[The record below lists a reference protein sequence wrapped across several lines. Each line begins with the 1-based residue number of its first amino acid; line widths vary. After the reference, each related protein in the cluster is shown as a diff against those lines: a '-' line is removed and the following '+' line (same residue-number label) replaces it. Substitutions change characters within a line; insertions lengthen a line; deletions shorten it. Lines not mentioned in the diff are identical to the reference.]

1 MYELI
6 SFCYVEASHQYG
18 AGDMENG
25 GGIDTDGKPSL
36 KKHHQDIW
44 ISKVGF
50 DQENVTEMHWFV
62 SESTKYLNNK
72 CTSLTTI
79 YGYMLFCNFM
89 DCLFRGVDDMHIC

>member
-36 KKHHQDIW
+36 KKHHQDI
-44 ISKVGF
+44 
-50 DQENVTEMHWFV
+50 
-62 SESTKYLNNK
+62 
-72 CTSLTTI
+72 
-79 YGYMLFCNFM
+79 
-89 DCLFRGVDDMHIC
+89 